1 MFLSM
6 LLDYAGSKVPIWLCL
21 FALGL
26 LYTIMP
32 IWAMPS
38 SIFNIVDS
46 KAVDFLW
53 KAFQGFS
60 DWSFPSAKVC
70 QVTWS
75 GLEAHVARYRN
86 SPLMQNVPTS
96 SPGFLTMVSV
106 SLSQSP
112 VPLLTSFDTVE
123 ISTLAKVWIWHMSP
137 RLWPQPSPIQSPIG
151 HNPNLMIIEHPDHVL
166 GMCSLIANNIIFETL
181 ALHAPTLGQTQHF
194 CLCWFQLRICIS
206 GSWQSKNAQEEQTVC
221 RCDRCSL
228 FLFDAVPIAPGRMI
242 LCQLLPG
249 WSDHPVA
256 CFVEWAGSDMKR
268 SLVQFV

>member
-1 MFLSM
+1 MTLSIC
-6 LLDYAGSKVPIWLCL
+6 LGTFTHHHADWGYAFV
-21 FALGL
+21 
-26 LYTIMP
+26 
-32 IWAMPS
+32 
-38 SIFNIVDS
+38 NIQYRG
-46 KAVDFLW
+46 
-53 KAFQGFS
+53 FQG
-60 DWSFPSAKVC
+60 
-70 QVTWS
+70 S
-75 GLEAHVARYRN
+75 GLSVESLSGLFRLVLSECQGLSGHLVRAWSSCCTLSQQSSHAEC
-86 SPLMQNVPTS
+86 PDS

-123 ISTLAKVWIWHMSP
+123 ISKLAKVWIWHMSP
-137 RLWPQPSPIQSPIG
+137 RLWPQPSPIQTPIG
-151 HNPNLMIIEHPDHVL
+151 HNPNLMIIENPDHVL
-166 GMCSLIANNIIFETL
+166 SMCSLIANNIIFETL

-256 CFVEWAGSDMKR
+256 CFVEWGSDMKR